1 MTGYTRWFRRSR
13 ARWSS
18 PLASCPRGALCE
30 SLCAL
35 FELSQPLCFPT
46 VTRGRDSC
54 ALTLAASTCPSSC
67 VFSAFFF
74 LLLPRRLLVLL
85 FFRLFFFSS
94 SPFLCPRRV
103 TFRVPSSAAFSW
115 TRESFLSSFFFTL
128 RRVLRRVKEYGSVH
142 SSLLL
147 SRPVSLPRRFLSDFH
162 SSMCIEP
169 ISQIYNRLIMII
181 HI

>member
-13 ARWSS
+13 ARCSS

-67 VFSAFFF
+67 VFFSSSSSSAS
-74 LLLPRRLLVLL
+74 P
-85 FFRLFFFSS
+85 FFRLFFFLRLLFYVLAVLRSAS
-94 SPFLCPRRV
+94 RR
-103 TFRVPSSAAFSW
+103 RLPSRGHVNRFFPL
-115 TRESFLSSFFFTL
+115 SFSSFA
-128 RRVLRRVKEYGSVH
+128 
-142 SSLLL
+142 SLAP
-147 SRPVSLPRRFLSDFH
+147 SKRIR
-162 SSMCIEP
+162 IGT
-169 ISQIYNRLIMII
+169 
-181 HI
+181 